1 MSTATVPIP
10 AWNALGLLPPIDEA
24 QPASPSRSPYRV
36 TLTDIVQRYATSA
49 ERRQILD
56 GLLRYR
62 QALHGLGLV
71 RGFQWLDGSFLE
83 HVEAIEQR
91 APRDIDVVTFFHLP
105 EGMSQVEL
113 MPRNPLLF
121 RPQHTKRVYNVDA
134 YLVDLGQSAEQ
145 LVMQA
150 SYWYSMW
157 SHRRNQAWK
166 GYLHID
172 LASDQDAAARNWL
185 EQQGDAP

>member
-36 TLTDIVQRYATSA
+36 TLADLVQRYATSA
-49 ERRQILD
+49 ERRQILG

-91 APRDIDVVTFFHLP
+91 APRDIDVVTFFRLP

-113 MPRNPLLF
+113 MPRNPRLF
-121 RPQHTKRVYNVDA
+121 RPQHTKMIYNVDA
-134 YLVDLGQSAEQ
+134 YLVDLGQGAEQ

-172 LASDQDAAARNWL
+172 LASDQDTAARNWL